1 MLGTMKEAFFVLSF
15 SRSLATNCISLNIQ
29 QRMTRP
35 THIDLNPNGHIQG
48 LHHYPFMVSLDR

>member
-1 MLGTMKEAFFVLSF
+1 MKETFFVLSF